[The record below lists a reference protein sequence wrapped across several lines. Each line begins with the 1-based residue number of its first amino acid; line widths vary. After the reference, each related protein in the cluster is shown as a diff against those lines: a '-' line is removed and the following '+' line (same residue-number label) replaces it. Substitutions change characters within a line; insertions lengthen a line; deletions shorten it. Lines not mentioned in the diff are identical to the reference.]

1 MRIYAIGDIHGR
13 YDLLHRALDVIYDD
27 IKTEGLTKAQYKIV
41 FLGDYVDRGPD
52 SFEVIETL
60 LDAQA
65 YDRNIICLMGN
76 HERMMLEGVTN
87 AYSGSRSIWY
97 ENGGIET
104 MESYGGVN
112 GNITTNDPKHYV
124 PDSHMAW
131 LKSLRLSYE
140 TDHYFF
146 VHAGINP
153 DLPLDRQKEKDLLWI
168 RWYFLN
174 THNRPLP
181 KHVVHGHTPHQYDV
195 ERRNKPT
202 RRTNLDSGA
211 VWTNVMLIGIFDEDV
226 KTDGPV
232 SYIQL
237 EGTEGAIDIT
247 EIIV

>member
-13 YDLLHRALDVIYDD
+13 YDLMYQALNVIYQD
-27 IKTEGLTKAQYKIV
+27 INDLGLTDYRIV
-41 FLGDYVDRGPD
+41 FLGDYVDRGAE

-60 LDAQA
+60 IDTQK
-65 YDRNIICLMGN
+65 DDDNVICLMGN
-76 HERMMLEGVTN
+76 HERMMIEGVTN
-87 AYSGSRSIWY
+87 AYTGSRSIWY

-112 GNITTNDPKHYV
+112 GTIITNDPLHYI
-124 PDSHMAW
+124 PDEHLAW
-131 LKSLRLSYE
+131 LKGLKLSYE

-195 ERRNKPT
+195 ERRNKPD

-211 VWTNVMLIGIFDEDV
+211 VWTNVMMIGIFDDAV
-226 KTDGPV
+226 KTDGPIG
-232 SYIQL
+232 YIQL
-237 EGTEGAIDIT
+237 EGTHDEIEIT